1 MHALMLTR
9 TALLCD
15 LCLLVACGC
24 GSTVVSSASRKE
36 KTNVHG
42 SHDAARCKSNSECPS
57 GRRCGFTG
65 AEESGRCV
73 VETSG
78 SCFDPGGRCGC
89 DGQPVDLFCGKGSTT
104 EFASAPV
111 CFVGPCPIQCSEG
124 SGCPPRLVC
133 QGGFCRLPQDRGKNP
148 KLRP

>member
-1 MHALMLTR
+1 MHTRMLTR
-9 TALLCD
+9 TALLCG
-15 LCLLVACGC
+15 LCLLVACRR
-24 GSTVVSSASRKE
+24 GSTVASPTIRTE
-36 KTNVHG
+36 KGNFRS
-42 SHDAARCKSNSECPS
+42 SHDGASCKSNSECPS
-57 GRRCGFTG
+57 GQRCGFTG

-73 VETSG
+73 VETAG

-111 CFVGPCPIQCSEG
+111 CFVGPCPKPCIDG
-124 SGCPPRLVC
+124 IGCPPRLVC
-133 QGGFCRLPQDRGKNP
+133 QSGFCRLPQDREKKP